1 VDFWRVEMVDRP
13 RLLRLRA
20 EMRVPGHA
28 WLQFTAV
35 PEGTGTRL
43 IQTALFAPRG
53 LLGLLYWY
61 AMFPAHL
68 FIFGDMARA
77 VARLALKEPVT
88 AVEPRL
94 GATPL

>member
-1 VDFWRVEMVDRP
+1 MVERP

-20 EMRVPGHA
+20 EMKVPGHA
-28 WLQFTAV
+28 WLQFTAA
-35 PEGTGTRL
+35 PEGTGTRV

-53 LLGLLYWY
+53 LFGLLYWY

-68 FIFGDMARA
+68 FIFGDMAKA
-77 VARLALKEPVT
+77 VARLAVKEPVT

-94 GATPL
+94 GATA